1 MTKNRSRAK
10 SGEWGHV
17 QLHIEPD
24 MAASSVI
31 GRWRKKSGRHNVIF
45 YPQEQPDNFKY
56 QVNKCKI

>member
-1 MTKNRSRAK
+1 M
-10 SGEWGHV
+10 

-31 GRWRKKSGRHNVIF
+31 ERWREKSGRHNVIF